1 VYALPSSCWRRDEA
15 LQGARDVVQG
25 LVEASRLGWRPASNT
40 PFNPEN
46 IGPHRRFDWTDISLG
61 EVKAV
66 SAGLGG
72 TVNDVVLATAAGAF
86 GHFLREHRT
95 ATTDIDFRV
104 LIPVSVR
111 GDKEND
117 LGNRVAMIMAEL
129 PVGERDP
136 ARRLQRVI
144 ETTQKLKQSKQAL
157 GVSWLEDL
165 ADKIGGRFFGEL
177 SRSATRHRPFN
188 VAVTNVPGPQV
199 PLYFLGSKLL
209 AIYPMMPLFPNQ
221 ALSVAL
227 LSYNGDVFWGF
238 NSDWDSLPD
247 VHNVVEGIGAEFGA
261 LRAAARETAPAV
273 ATL

>member
-1 VYALPSSCWRRDEA
+1 
-15 LQGARDVVQG
+15 
-25 LVEASRLGWRPASNT
+25 
-40 PFNPEN
+40 
-46 IGPHRRFDWTDISLG
+46 
-61 EVKAV
+61 
-66 SAGLGG
+66 
-72 TVNDVVLATAAGAF
+72 VVLATAAGAF